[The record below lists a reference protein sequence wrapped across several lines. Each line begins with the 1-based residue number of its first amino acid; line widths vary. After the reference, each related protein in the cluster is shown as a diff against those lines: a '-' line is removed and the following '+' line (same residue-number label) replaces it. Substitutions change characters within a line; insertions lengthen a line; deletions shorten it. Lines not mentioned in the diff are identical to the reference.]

1 MVEKETIVRRL
12 TFLEEYC
19 SDLDEAR
26 QSINWENFSQD
37 KVIRRYIE
45 RTLHMAVEACLDIA
59 NHIISYEGYREPVD
73 NKDIFQVLFEQKIL
87 DKKLME
93 NLKKMAQFRNV
104 IVHDYIRVQ
113 PEIVY
118 AILQKNFGD
127 VLEFANLIKERFL

>member
-1 MVEKETIVRRL
+1 MVEREIIVRRL

-19 SDLDEAR
+19 NDLDEAR
-26 QSINWENFSQD
+26 QTINWEKFSHD
-37 KVIRRYIE
+37 KVVRRYVE

-73 NKDIFQVLFEQKIL
+73 NKDVFQVLFEQNIL
-87 DKKLME
+87 DERLME

-104 IVHDYIRVQ
+104 VVHDYIRIQ

-118 AILQKNFGD
+118 AILQKNLGD
-127 VLEFANLIKERFL
+127 ILGFASTIKERFL

>member
-26 QSINWENFSQD
+26 QNINREKFQD
-37 KVIRRYIE
+37 KVVRRYIE
-45 RTLHMAVEACLDIA
+45 RTLHMAIEACLDIA
-59 NHIISYEGYREPVD
+59 NHIVSYEGYREPVD

-87 DKKLME
+87 DERLTE

-104 IVHDYIRVQ
+104 IVHDYIRIQ

-118 AILQKNFGD
+118 AILQKNLGD
-127 VLEFANLIKERFL
+127 ILEFANLVKERFL

>member
-113 PEIVY
+113 PETVY

>member
-26 QSINWENFSQD
+26 QNINREKFQD
-37 KVIRRYIE
+37 KVVRRYIE
-45 RTLHMAVEACLDIA
+45 RTLHMAIEACLDIA
-59 NHIISYEGYREPVD
+59 NHIVSYEGYREPVD

-87 DKKLME
+87 DERLTE

-104 IVHDYIRVQ
+104 IVHDYIRIQ

-118 AILQKNFGD
+118 AILQKNLGD
-127 VLEFANLIKERFL
+127 ILEFANLIKERFL

>member
-1 MVEKETIVRRL
+1 MVERETIARRL

-26 QSINWENFSQD
+26 SLSWEKFARD

-59 NHIISYEGYREPVD
+59 NHVIAYEGYREPID
-73 NKDIFQVLFEQKIL
+73 NKDAFQVLFEQEIL
-87 DKKLME
+87 NEGLME

-104 IVHDYIRVQ
+104 IVHDYIRIQ

-118 AILQKNFGD
+118 AILQKNLGD
-127 VLEFANLIKERFL
+127 ILEFANLIKEKFLG

>member
-1 MVEKETIVRRL
+1 MRRL

-26 QSINWENFSQD
+26 QNINREKFQD
-37 KVIRRYIE
+37 KVVRRYIE
-45 RTLHMAVEACLDIA
+45 RTLHMAIEACLDIA
-59 NHIISYEGYREPVD
+59 NHIVSYEGYREPVD

-87 DKKLME
+87 DERLTE

-104 IVHDYIRVQ
+104 IVHDYIRIQ

-118 AILQKNFGD
+118 AILQKNLGD
-127 VLEFANLIKERFL
+127 ILEFANLIKERFL

>member
-26 QSINWENFSQD
+26 QNINREKFQD
-37 KVIRRYIE
+37 KVVRRYIE
-45 RTLHMAVEACLDIA
+45 RTLHMAIEACLDIA
-59 NHIISYEGYREPVD
+59 NHIVSYEGYREPVD

-87 DKKLME
+87 DERLTE

-104 IVHDYIRVQ
+104 IVHDYIRIQ

-118 AILQKNFGD
+118 AILQKNLGD
-127 VLEFANLIKERFL
+127 ILEFANFIKERFL

>member
-45 RTLHMAVEACLDIA
+45 RTLHMAFEACLDIA

-93 NLKKMAQFRNV
+93 NLKKMAQFCNV